1 MELQHSTM
9 EVIDS
14 SGSEIE
20 INIFDD
26 PAVNEFFIQLFLS
39 SMYEQVTRLC
49 EEGRS
54 EDREAE
60 VNVSPSYISVNP
72 FAFL

>member
-1 MELQHSTM
+1 MVVVMADKETR
-9 EVIDS
+9 
-14 SGSEIE
+14 
-20 INIFDD
+20 DD
-26 PAVNEFFIQLFLS
+26 
-39 SMYEQVTRLC
+39 

-72 FAFL
+72 NLPFCRKAQLILCLY